1 MNERGVSS
9 TLSYVLALAIAALLI
24 TGLIIA
30 GSSFVT
36 TQRDAVIREEL
47 EVIGQHIASNV
58 EQADRMVEASE
69 NGTNATVQVN
79 QTLPSTVARSQYD
92 VRLDAS
98 ESQLVLTST
107 SPEETVRVNVTTNT
121 TLEDSS
127 AGGGTIS
134 VRNDDGTL
142 VIDNA

>member
-24 TGLIIA
+24 TGLITA
-30 GSSFVT
+30 GSGFVT

-47 EVIGQHIASNV
+47 EVIGQHVASNV

-69 NGTNATVQVN
+69 NRTNATVQVN

-134 VRNDDGTL
+134 VRNDDGNL